1 LRRGDKVKRFSK
13 VLVANRGE
21 IAVRVI
27 RGARRMGYRTVAVYS
42 DADADALHVH
52 EADEAVRIGPPPAR
66 ESYLSIEKVIAAAQ
80 ASGAQAIHPGYG
92 FLSENAAFSRA
103 CKDAGLVFVGPDAHS
118 IEAMG
123 SKSAAKARMLKAKVP
138 CVPGYQGAEQSDEQ
152 LLRQCKKIGLP
163 VMIKAAAGGGGRGMR
178 LVEDEGRLLEAI
190 KSARSEAA
198 SAFGSGELLVEK
210 AVVDGRHVEIQVFG
224 DRHGNVVHL
233 GERDCSI
240 QRRNQKVV
248 EEAPSP
254 AVDDTLRLAMG
265 KAAVAAARAV
275 DYVGAGTVEFLL
287 GRDRQFYFLEM
298 NTRLQVEHPVTEL
311 VYGVDLVE
319 WQLRVAQGE
328 KLPLAQDEILARRKG
343 WAIEVRLCA
352 EDPAQN
358 YLPQTGKVLRWR
370 TPVMPAEAG
379 IQRLETL
386 DPARTHGPRR
396 RGDVRVDTCLRDGVD
411 IGPFYD
417 SMQAKVIAW
426 GEDREVARM
435 RLIHA
440 LDDTL
445 LLGVT
450 SNRDYLLDVLR
461 SEAFASGDFST
472 AFVGR
477 HFPQDT
483 LKAQRP
489 TAGQL
494 ALAAVALYQD
504 DARRLLADA
513 NLADD
518 YLGWHNSHETP
529 AEFKL
534 QWRDTEHVLDVL
546 VHDGYRFTA
555 EVGEAKVTID
565 VVDRHPEPFDS
576 AQGRLREG
584 SRSGAFDYV
593 VRTGDEA
600 ARGAG
605 GTRGRAHYARHEER
619 VFVCAGG
626 RTFGFTDRTYA
637 PAEAA
642 GAGSDG
648 RITAH
653 SDGKIVAVNVR
664 PGDAVKKGQTLVVL
678 EAMKM
683 EFQLTTPVDGTVEAV
698 SVAAGAQV
706 KGRQLLIQVAPS
718 VQVAL
723 R

>member
-1 LRRGDKVKRFSK
+1 VSRRFTK

-27 RGARRMGYRTVAVYS
+27 RGARRLGYRTVAVYS
-42 DADADALHVH
+42 DADADSMHVH
-52 EADEAVRIGPPPAR
+52 EADEAVRLGPPPAQ
-66 ESYLSIEKVIAAAQ
+66 ESYLSIERILAAAKT
-80 ASGAQAIHPGYG
+80 SGAQAVHPGYG

-103 CKDAGLVFVGPDAHS
+103 CKDAGLVFIGPDAES

-123 SKSAAKARMLKAKVP
+123 SKSAAKERMLEARVP
-138 CVPGYQGAEQSDEQ
+138 CVPGYQGPEQSDEQ
-152 LLRQCKKIGLP
+152 LLKHCRKTGLP

-178 LVEDEGRLLEAI
+178 LVENEGGLLEAI

-198 SAFGSGELLVEK
+198 NAFGSGELLVEK
-210 AVVDGRHVEIQVFG
+210 AVLDGRHVEIQVFG
-224 DRHGNVVHL
+224 DRDGNVVFL

-254 AVDDTLRLAMG
+254 AVDDKLRRAMG

-275 DYVGAGTVEFLL
+275 NYVGAGTVEFLL

-328 KLPLAQDEILARRKG
+328 ALPLSQDEVLSRRKG

-352 EDPAQN
+352 EDPAQD
-358 YLPQTGKVLRWR
+358 YLPQTGTVLKWSTPGGIGMPPYVGRQSFADNVR
-370 TPVMPAEAG
+370 T
-379 IQRLETL
+379 
-386 DPARTHGPRR
+386 
-396 RGDVRVDTCLRDGVD
+396 DTYLRDGVQ
-411 IGPFYD
+411 ISPFYD

-426 GEDREVARM
+426 GEDREAARM

-461 SEAFASGDFST
+461 TEAFASGDFST

-477 HFPQDT
+477 HFPQDK
-483 LKAQRP
+483 LKADRP
-489 TAGQL
+489 SARQL

-504 DARRLLADA
+504 EAQRLLAEA
-513 NLADD
+513 GLTDD

-534 QWRDTEHVLDVL
+534 KWREAEHVLDVL
-546 VHDGYRFTA
+546 VHDGHLFTA
-555 EVGEAKVTID
+555 VVGGEKVVID
-565 VVDRHPEPFDS
+565 VVRRESGSFDFIV
-576 AQGRLREG
+576 
-584 SRSGAFDYV
+584 SGDA
-593 VRTGDEA
+593 
-600 ARGAG
+600 
-605 GTRGRAHYARHEER
+605 RGRAHYARR
-619 VFVCAGG
+619 GDQVFVCADG

-642 GAGSDG
+642 AAGADG

-653 SDGKIVAVNVR
+653 SDGKIVAVHVQ
-664 PGDAVKKGQTLVVL
+664 PGDAVRKGQTLVVL

-683 EFQLTTPVDGTVEAV
+683 EFQLAAPVDGTVAAV
-698 SVAAGAQV
+698 SVAAGSQV
-706 KGRQLLIQVAPS
+706 KGRQLL
-718 VQVAL
+718 VQVTPA
-723 R
+723 

>member
-1 LRRGDKVKRFSK
+1 VKRFTK

-42 DADADALHVH
+42 DADADAMHVH
-52 EADEAVRIGPPPAR
+52 EADEAVRIGPPPAK
-66 ESYLSIEKVIAAAQ
+66 ESYLSIDRIIAAAN

-92 FLSENAAFSRA
+92 FLSENAAFSQA
-103 CKDAGLVFVGPDAHS
+103 CRDAGLVFVGPDAPS

-123 SKSAAKARMLKAKVP
+123 SKSAAKERMLKAKVP

-152 LLRQCKKIGLP
+152 LLKHCRKLGLP

-178 LVEDEGRLLEAI
+178 LVEDEAKLAEAI
-190 KSARSEAA
+190 RSARSEAA
-198 SAFGSGELLVEK
+198 NAFGSGELLVEK

-224 DRHGNVVHL
+224 DRHGNVVFL

-254 AVDDTLRLAMG
+254 AVDDRLRRAMG
-265 KAAVAAARAV
+265 EAAVAAARAV

-328 KLPLAQDEILARRKG
+328 KLPLTQEEVLARRKG

-352 EDPAQN
+352 EDPAQD
-358 YLPQTGKVLRWR
+358 YLPQTGTVLRWR
-370 TPVMPAEAG
+370 AG
-379 IQRLETL
+379 DGKGGQVSNLS
-386 DPARTHGPRR
+386 PFSGP
-396 RGDVRVDTCLRDGVD
+396 VRVDTCLRDGVE
-411 IGPFYD
+411 ISPFYD

-426 GEDREVARM
+426 GEDREVART
-435 RLIHA
+435 RLVHA

-450 SNRDYLLDVLR
+450 SNRDFLLDVLCT
-461 SEAFASGDFST
+461 EAFAAGDFST
-472 AFVGR
+472 AFVGT
-477 HFPQDT
+477 HFPQER
-483 LKAQRP
+483 LRAGRP
-489 TAGQL
+489 SARQL

-504 DARRLLADA
+504 EARRLLAGA
-513 NLADD
+513 NLTDD

-534 QWRDTEHVLDVL
+534 RWRDTEHLLDVL
-546 VHDGYRFTA
+546 VHDGHLFTA
-555 EVGEAKVTID
+555 EAGSDKVTID
-565 VVDRHPEPFDS
+565 VVNCHPGPFDS
-576 AQGRLREG
+576 LPLAQGRLREG
-584 SRSGAFDYV
+584 SRCGSFDYV
-593 VRTGDEA
+593 AD
-600 ARGAG
+600 
-605 GTRGRAHYARHEER
+605 GTRGRAHYARQGDQ
-619 VFVCAGG
+619 VFVCADG

-637 PAEAA
+637 AAEAGAA
-642 GAGSDG
+642 GADG

-683 EFQLTTPVDGTVEAV
+683 EFQLAAAVDGTVAAV

-706 KGRQLLIQVAPS
+706 KGRQLLVEVTPF
-718 VQVAL
+718 

>member
-1 LRRGDKVKRFSK
+1 MDARLRGHDGVKRFSK

-27 RGARRMGYRTVAVYS
+27 RGARQMGYRTVAVYS
-42 DADADALHVH
+42 DVDADSMHVH
-52 EADEAVRIGPPPAR
+52 EADEAVRLGPPPAK
-66 ESYLSIEKVIAAAQ
+66 ESYLSMEKVIAAAQ
-80 ASGAQAIHPGYG
+80 TSGAQAIHPGYG
-92 FLSENAAFSRA
+92 FLSENASFSKA
-103 CKDAGLVFVGPDAHS
+103 CKDAGLIFIGPDAGS

-123 SKSAAKARMLKAKVP
+123 NKSAAKERMLKAKVP
-138 CVPGYQGAEQSDEQ
+138 CVPGFHSPVGGADQSDED
-152 LLRQCKKIGLP
+152 LLKQCRKVGLP

-178 LVEDEGRLLEAI
+178 LVEEEGGLAEAI

-198 SAFGSGELLVEK
+198 NAFGSGELLIEK
-210 AVVDGRHVEIQVFG
+210 AVVDARHVEIQVFG
-224 DRHGNVVHL
+224 DRHGNVVFL

-254 AVDDTLRLAMG
+254 AVDDKLRRAMG
-265 KAAVAAARAV
+265 QAACAAARAV

-287 GRDRQFYFLEM
+287 GRDKAFYFLEM

-328 KLPLAQDEILARRKG
+328 KLPMAQDEILGRRNG
-343 WAIEVRLCA
+343 HAIEVRLCA

-358 YLPQTGKVLRWR
+358 YLPQTGRVLRWSAPEGVR
-370 TPVMPAEAG
+370 T
-379 IQRLETL
+379 
-386 DPARTHGPRR
+386 
-396 RGDVRVDTCLRDGVD
+396 DTYLRDGVE
-411 IGPFYD
+411 ISPFYD
-417 SMQAKVIAW
+417 SMQAKIIAW
-426 GEDREVARM
+426 GEDREVART

-445 LLGVT
+445 LLGVA

-461 SEAFASGDFST
+461 TDAFASGDFST
-472 AFVGR
+472 AFVGKY
-477 HFPQDT
+477 FPQDR
-483 LKAQRP
+483 LKADAPSARQV
-489 TAGQL
+489 
-494 ALAAVALYQD
+494 ALAAIALYQD
-504 DARRLLADA
+504 EAQRLLANA
-513 NLADD
+513 RLTDD

-534 QWRDTEHVLDVL
+534 TWRERELMLDVL
-546 VHDGYRFTA
+546 VHDGHVFTT
-555 EVGEAKVTID
+555 EVGETKVRID
-565 VVDRHPEPFDS
+565 VVRRQP
-576 AQGRLREG
+576 GW
-584 SRSGAFDYV
+584 FDYIFTDGV
-593 VRTGDEA
+593 Q
-600 ARGAG
+600 
-605 GTRGRAHYARHEER
+605 GRAHYARAADQ
-619 VFVCAGG
+619 VYVCADG

-637 PAEAA
+637 PAEAK

-653 SDGKIVAVNVR
+653 SDGKIVAVHVR

-683 EFQLTTPVDGTVEAV
+683 EFQLATPVDGKVESV

-706 KGRQLLIQVAPS
+706 KGRQLL
-718 VQVAL
+718 VQVTPAPGA
-723 R
+723 

>member
-1 LRRGDKVKRFSK
+1 MKRFSK

-27 RGARRMGYRTVAVYS
+27 RGAKRLGYRTVAVYS
-42 DADADALHVH
+42 DADADSLHVH
-52 EADEAVRIGPPPAR
+52 EADEAVRLGPPPAK
-66 ESYLSIEKVIAAAQ
+66 ESYLSIEKILAAAK

-92 FLSENAAFSRA
+92 FLSENAGFSKA
-103 CKDAGLVFVGPDAHS
+103 VHEAGLVFVGPDAAS

-123 SKSAAKARMLKAKVP
+123 SKSAAKERMLKAKVP
-138 CVPGYQGAEQSDEQ
+138 CVPGYQGPEQSDEQ
-152 LLRQCKKIGLP
+152 LLKHSRKTGLP

-178 LVEDEGRLLEAI
+178 LVEDEGKLLEAI

-198 SAFGSGELLVEK
+198 NAFGSGELLIEK

-224 DRHGNVVHL
+224 DRHGNVVFL

-265 KAAVAAARAV
+265 QAAVAAAKAV
-275 DYVGAGTVEFLL
+275 NYVGAGTVEFLL

-328 KLPLAQDEILARRKG
+328 RLPLSQDEILARRTG

-358 YLPQTGKVLRWR
+358 YLPQTGKVLKWR
-370 TPVMPAEAG
+370 APDGV
-379 IQRLETL
+379 
-386 DPARTHGPRR
+386 RT
-396 RGDVRVDTCLRDGVD
+396 DTYLRDGVE
-411 IGPFYD
+411 ISPFYD

-426 GEDREVARM
+426 GEDREVART
-435 RLIHA
+435 RLVHA

-461 SEAFASGDFST
+461 TEAFASGDFST
-472 AFVGR
+472 AFVGKY
-477 HFPQDT
+477 FPQDQ
-483 LKAQRP
+483 LKAEQP
-489 TAGQL
+489 TARQF

-504 DARRLLADA
+504 EAQRLLADA
-513 NLADD
+513 GLTDD

-534 QWRDTEHVLDVL
+534 KWRDTERMLDVL
-546 VHDGYRFTA
+546 VHDGHRFTT
-555 EVGEAKVTID
+555 EVGDTQVTID
-565 VVDRHPEPFDS
+565 VVKRHPEPS
-576 AQGRLREG
+576 EG
-584 SRSGAFDYV
+584 SRGGSFDYIV
-593 VRTGDEA
+593 ATDADNV
-600 ARGAG
+600 
-605 GTRGRAHYARHEER
+605 RGRAHYARHGDQ
-619 VFVCAGG
+619 VFVCAEG
-626 RTFGFTDRTYA
+626 RTWGFTDRTYA
-637 PAEAA
+637 PAEASGA
-642 GAGSDG
+642 GADG

-653 SDGKIVAVNVR
+653 SDGKIVAVHVQ

-683 EFQLTTPVDGTVEAV
+683 EFQLATPVDGTVEAV
-698 SVAAGAQV
+698 SVAAGVQV
-706 KGRQLLIQVAPS
+706 KGRQLL
-718 VQVAL
+718 VQVTPAAG
-723 R
+723 